1 MRCLQSKYCETHRPK
16 AGQNIMR
23 KIKLIAFVAV
33 IAGIASVLV
42 WQYQLNASLRDDN
55 ERLRQMLAELKQL
68 SEVPAPAPADETFTD
83 EQHSELIKLRSEVTR
98 LRAQTNQIAVLAEA
112 NQKLQTS
119 LREARTPKQPQTD
132 ASQKKTPEDALPQ
145 DIHPKESWA
154 YRGYSTPDATILWAM
169 LNGDKAAILKAF
181 GPDMLPEME
190 KQMEGKN
197 FTEQMKKINM
207 TEFRVLD
214 RRQISPDEMVL
225 TISTARLDDN
235 GNKVGHSQ
243 EDTVF
248 DRIDGEWKAT
258 KKQAPGD

>member
-16 AGQNIMR
+16 AGRNIMR

-42 WQYQLNASLRDDN
+42 WQYQRNASVRDDN
-55 ERLRQMLAELKQL
+55 ERLRQM
-68 SEVPAPAPADETFTD
+68 FTD

-154 YRGYSTPDATILWAM
+154 YRGYSTPDATIESTLWAM